1 MGLNGGDDDDGNNNE
16 VEVEDLQFE
25 NDEMP
30 RNQVAGGELPLEG
43 DAKAKLSKGDS
54 KGNEN
59 PELEIPAHKDGA
71 ELI

>member
-1 MGLNGGDDDDGNNNE
+1 MGLNGGNDDDGNNHD

-54 KGNEN
+54 EGHED